1 MTVREME
8 CECLM
13 PNPPG
18 LDDACGMAARK
29 MKRRCGADPP
39 AFQNSTSVNY
49 RIDRYLLIQTK
60 PFQERFN
67 GNFEKSCDNSF
78 LLDSYRSL

>member
-8 CECLM
+8 CECLV

-18 LDDACGMAARK
+18 LDDAWGMAARK

-49 RIDRYLLIQTK
+49 RIGRYLLIQIK
-60 PFQERFN
+60 PFQGRFN
-67 GNFEKSCDNSF
+67 SNFEKSCDNSF
-78 LLDSYRSL
+78 SIATL